1 MKMVWSTNTCS
12 TWIRSGKASFRFVNQ
27 FPDQIPGLLVE
38 KDQGQILLFF
48 VSDIKPELYPYAEV
62 RNSRMVEIGKALN
75 KIDPEDP

>member
-1 MKMVWSTNTCS
+1 MVWSTNTCS

-38 KDQGQILLFF
+38 KDQRQILLFF
-48 VSDIKPELYPYAEV
+48 VSDIKPELHSYAEV
-62 RNSRMVEIGKALN
+62 RNARMVKIGKALN